1 MPSTLGSRNASL
13 NEYPA
18 CYDKAKRA
26 LYRLFENVKLV
37 KTPSLQE
44 TTGSESHPSEVPLQ
58 RQIDS
63 EAVGRTAK
71 KIRPDEIVPA
81 GTQRRKDNMLAR
93 CLHHVDVCMTSFRRR
108 VPAWAKQN
116 SL

>member
-1 MPSTLGSRNASL
+1 M

-26 LYRLFENVKLV
+26 WYRLLENVQLV
-37 KTPSLQE
+37 KIPSLQV
-44 TTGSESHPSEVPLQ
+44 TRGAKSHPSEVPLQ

-63 EAVGRTAK
+63 EAVGRRAKK

-81 GTQRRKDNMLAR
+81 ATQRRKDNLLASMPG
-93 CLHHVDVCMTSFRRR
+93 VCIMSTS
-108 VPAWAKQN
+108 V
-116 SL
+116 